1 MVGWLARNLS
11 QQLYLENDGSFGF
24 TGDGRFQGSN
34 RSPIPDAR
42 KTECSCHVRRKRKH
56 NPRLP
61 RAPPRAVSHSISP
74 KATRLHAIKKK
85 ESREGVLLPSSQHN
99 KRHRQKPDQDHY
111 AEWCE
116 CRNRFVVH

>member
-61 RAPPRAVSHSISP
+61 RAPPGAVSHSISP
-74 KATRLHAIKKK
+74 KATRLHEIKKK
-85 ESREGVLLPSSQHN
+85 KTWKGCYSLLLSTTNPATARSPIRIVMPSGVNAGTGS
-99 KRHRQKPDQDHY
+99 
-111 AEWCE
+111 
-116 CRNRFVVH
+116 